1 MRDDFMKSISI
12 EKQIG
17 LRITRL
23 RKNAGIKQKELARQ
37 MNVSVS
43 TISHYESG
51 TNVPNVSILIAMA
64 EYFGVSVDY
73 LLGQTELNLD
83 WNTFRREIKLFDG
96 TLVSLESVVNAFIE
110 LSDQSQSE
118 VYRLINL
125 FRMDDRMRH
134 SQIMEGA
141 SAEIDRE
148 VVDKTISEWL
158 ESD

>member
-1 MRDDFMKSISI
+1 MNDGFNKYISI

-17 LRITRL
+17 QTITTL
-23 RKNAGIKQKELARQ
+23 RKNAGIKQKELASQ

-51 TNVPNVSILIAMA
+51 TNVPNVSMLISLA

-73 LLGQTELNLD
+73 LLGQTELNMD
-83 WNTFRREIKLFDG
+83 WNTFRREINLLDG
-96 TLVSLESVVNAFIE
+96 TVVSLESVVNAFIE

-125 FRMDDRMRH
+125 FHMDDQLRH
-134 SQIMEGA
+134 NRIMSGET
-141 SAEIDRE
+141 AEIDRE
-148 VVDKTISEWL
+148 TLDKTISEWL
-158 ESD
+158 ESE